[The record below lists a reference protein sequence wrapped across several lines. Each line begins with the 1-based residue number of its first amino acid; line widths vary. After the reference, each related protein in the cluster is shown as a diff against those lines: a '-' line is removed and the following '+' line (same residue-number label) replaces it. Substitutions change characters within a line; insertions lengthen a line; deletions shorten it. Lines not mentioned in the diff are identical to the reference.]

1 MVSNHLYQL
10 PGIFKIQILI
20 FGPIFGLLGGPFLGS
35 EGKKRPKNQNCSFS
49 LFFMLKIF
57 LNTIS
62 FNFFFLNGNYIY
74 WEIFHFNK
82 KFDLKKRIQI
92 FFKNFPL
99 VPPMDAYFSF
109 GGPRVVAADL
119 SCSRVASV
127 HCDFVGVCGGAVFW
141 PEKDSLKRAN
151 LSLGEILTRHRYIF

>member
-1 MVSNHLYQL
+1 MVFNHLYQL
-10 PGIFKIQILI
+10 PWISKIQIFI
-20 FGPIFGLLGGPFLGS
+20 YGPIFGLLGGPFFGLRRQKMT
-35 EGKKRPKNQNCSFS
+35 KKSKLFIFHYFS
-49 LFFMLKIF
+49 CW
-57 LNTIS
+57 
-62 FNFFFLNGNYIY
+62 NFFFHFFSEWQLYILGNFSYKKV
-74 WEIFHFNK
+74 WFEKKSIF
-82 KFDLKKRIQI
+82 

-99 VPPMDAYFSF
+99 VPPMDVFSSF